1 MPIAHLPFIALH
13 EAILKLRRHN
23 LSRVRRKAAYGF
35 LLAEHSRSTRVASV
49 LTEIGCETETALE
62 ASNEIKH
69 VDTVSDNLI
78 NQN

>member
-1 MPIAHLPFIALH
+1 MDFFSLNTQGARELQ
-13 EAILKLRRHN
+13 
-23 LSRVRRKAAYGF
+23 V
-35 LLAEHSRSTRVASV
+35 V